1 MMLFKDV
8 SLDSSSGFFW
18 LFIAST
24 VLNLLVQ
31 NSPASAFS
39 LSEILQPVLEL
50 LSSSQQQLGN
60 EERSVQRELSE

>member
-18 LFIAST
+18 LFTAST

>member
-18 LFIAST
+18 LFTAST

-60 EERSVQRELSE
+60 EEHSVQRELSE

>member
-8 SLDSSSGFFW
+8 SLKSSSGFYW
-18 LFIAST
+18 LFTASA

-39 LSEILQPVLEL
+39 LSEILQPTLEL
-50 LSSSQQQLGN
+50 LSSSQQQLEN
-60 EERSVQRELSE
+60 YERSVQRELSE